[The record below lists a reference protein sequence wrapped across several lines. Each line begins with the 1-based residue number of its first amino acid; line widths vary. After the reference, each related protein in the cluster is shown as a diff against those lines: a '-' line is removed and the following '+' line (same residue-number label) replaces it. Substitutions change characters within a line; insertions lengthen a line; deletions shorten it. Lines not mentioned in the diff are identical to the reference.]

1 MTSSLTYRVTL
12 SFALIVTATVIA
24 VLALNGWLF
33 HRQLLTGL
41 DLLNAAEYAEI
52 SARLGDEKIIL
63 NPESI
68 EERLRNHTDI
78 DGALYYFQVQ
88 QPEGKI
94 VFRSSNLGSDEL
106 PIRAMTTDA
115 GEVELGHKGPVHLS
129 DYYRGS
135 MHIQIAA
142 PLRTIESLEQ
152 SHRRTSGVVIVFV
165 AIASLGLG
173 YGFSR
178 YSLGP
183 VRAIQ
188 RTADRIRADNLSER
202 IPVPK
207 GKGELVELALLLNQ
221 MFDRIEASFSEVRR
235 FTADASHELK
245 TPLALVRLQGEKLL
259 QRGRLESADEKCV
272 QDLLEESGRL
282 QRIIDD
288 LLVIAKAESNS
299 LAFEIRAQEPRL
311 FLEDFA
317 QDAEALAEDRGMIFS
332 LTMNGEGSTNFDA
345 RWIRQVLLNI
355 VSNSLLAS
363 PQGGRITLV
372 SQIIDGRWKVLLEDE
387 GPGVPHEQLPQLF
400 GRFVRLNP
408 NPTNGTG
415 LGLAICRSI
424 LLAHRGTIVAENR
437 TDRSGLRV
445 SFVI

>member
-1 MTSSLTYRVTL
+1 MTSSLTFRITL
-12 SFALIVTATVIA
+12 SFALIVTATVML

-52 SARLGDEKIIL
+52 SARLGADTAPLSPATID
-63 NPESI
+63 
-68 EERLRNHTDI
+68 ERLRKHTDI
-78 DGALYYFQVQ
+78 DGALYFFQIQ

-94 VFRSSNLGSDEL
+94 VFRSSNLGSDRL
-106 PIRAMTTDA
+106 PLTVSPD
-115 GEVELGHKGPVHLS
+115 EVDVLLGHKGLVHLS
-129 DYYRGS
+129 NFYRGPLL
-135 MHIQIAA
+135 IQIAA
-142 PLRTIESLEQ
+142 PLRTIVSLEQ
-152 SHRRTSGVVIVFV
+152 AHRRTSVLITVFV
-165 AIASLGLG
+165 AFGSLLLG

-183 VRAIQ
+183 VRSIQ

-207 GKGELVELALLLNQ
+207 GKGELADLALLLNQ
-221 MFDRIEASFSEVRR
+221 MFDRLETSFSEVRR

-259 QRGRLESADEKCV
+259 QGSRLNPADEKCV
-272 QDLLEESGRL
+272 QDLLEESNRL

-299 LAFEIRAQEPRL
+299 LAFDIRPQEPRL
-311 FLEDFA
+311 FLQDFA
-317 QDAEALAEDRGMIFS
+317 QDAEALAEDRRVTFS
-332 LTMNGEGSTNFDA
+332 LTVHGDGAAKFDA
-345 RWIRQVLLNI
+345 RWIRQVLLNL
-355 VSNSLLAS
+355 VSNALQAS
-363 PQGGRITLV
+363 PAGGNIALV
-372 SQIIDGRWKVLLEDE
+372 SQMVDGRWQVVVEDE
-387 GPGVPHEQLPQLF
+387 GPGVPSDQLSKLF

-408 NPTNGTG
+408 NAQTGTG
-415 LGLAICRSI
+415 LGLAISRSI
-424 LLAHRGTIVAENR
+424 LLAHQGTIIAENR